1 MWPVPT
7 IQCSWERVGL
17 ALVTSTCLWHPTF
30 DLPGARIEIL
40 ERRARYLYELT
51 PLAPNP
57 FRS

>member
-17 ALVTSTCLWHPTF
+17 ALVTSTCLWHPIF

-40 ERRARYLYELT
+40 ERGTCTNLL
-51 PLAPNP
+51 L
-57 FRS
+57 